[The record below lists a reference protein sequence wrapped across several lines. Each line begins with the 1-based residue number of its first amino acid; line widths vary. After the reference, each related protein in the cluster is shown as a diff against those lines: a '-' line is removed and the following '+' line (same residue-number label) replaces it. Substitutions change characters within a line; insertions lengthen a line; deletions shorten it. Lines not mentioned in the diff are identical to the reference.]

1 MFFKCMTFL
10 FFLSSCALFKGT
22 QNLQSLDKE
31 KLLDAIQLT
40 GEGRGRL
47 SLGQSQYLFSFDS
60 LLKDK
65 KDWILVVAIPLQGEE
80 VMVLPDLT
88 EKDTQNAEMET
99 FEERIDHEFQT
110 LKLDRILTGR
120 EFIEEIRTLIRFNF
134 AKALKQ
140 KRDCSEHQEG
150 LVCQLDGE
158 NFLVTASEKEFNVT
172 KLLGRGRRVVLEGRN
187 LTDSYFLQTNI
198 RLYSNDV
205 SYERKNSSFS
215 LELFWK

>member
-1 MFFKCMTFL
+1 MTFL